1 MPTNPLIY
9 ARFNKWILK
18 APIPQNIVK
27 TRIMVGA
34 PKEYEP
40 GKRYLLPRVTISGK
54 PWWIPINSDT
64 RDSEVVAEFH
74 PEEKY
79 IDNPQIEPIRVTIP
93 NSPSNY
99 VDGEIYLIAKSEA
112 ESNPYWAPI

>member
-1 MPTNPLIY
+1 MLTDPLIFT
-9 ARFNKWILK
+9 RFSKYLWK
-18 APIPQNIVK
+18 APVPSYTSK
-27 TRIMVGA
+27 TRRMVGS
-34 PKEYEP
+34 PDGYEQ
-40 GKRYLLPRVTISGK
+40 GKRYLLPRSLVDGK
-54 PWWIPINSDT
+54 PWWVTVNGDP